1 MTLTLGLEIWSKFQS
16 PHRFFGLI
24 SITVLY
30 FFCFS
35 LLHEAHEFLLSDA
48 RRCLELL
55 GGSVLP
61 FEIQESIIQMSLR
74 KDQKVNRSLTDEIR
88 MLGTAVYL
96 GNIAIPQA
104 C

>member
-1 MTLTLGLEIWSKFQS
+1 MHSSYSYFNGLFIF
-16 PHRFFGLI
+16 H
-24 SITVLY
+24 V
-30 FFCFS
+30 CFS

-61 FEIQESIIQMSLR
+61 FDIQESIIQMSLR
-74 KDQKVNRSLTDEIR
+74 KDQKVNRPLTDEIR

-96 GNIAIPQA
+96 GNNAIPDI
-104 C
+104 

>member
-1 MTLTLGLEIWSKFQS
+1 MHCNHCIKFHKIKCCKRNISLFGIIFVTGL
-16 PHRFFGLI
+16 
-24 SITVLY
+24 Y
-30 FFCFS
+30 FCFS

-96 GNIAIPQA
+96 GNVLF
-104 C
+104 

>member
-1 MTLTLGLEIWSKFQS
+1 MHINYSS
-16 PHRFFGLI
+16 
-24 SITVLY
+24 Y
-30 FFCFS
+30 FFDKIYIFMYVCFS

-61 FEIQESIIQMSLR
+61 FDIQESIIQMSLR
-74 KDQKVNRSLTDEIR
+74 KDQKVNRPLTDEIR

-96 GNIAIPQA
+96 GKNAIS
-104 C
+104 

>member
-1 MTLTLGLEIWSKFQS
+1 MKEKPPFCGLFLLQGFI
-16 PHRFFGLI
+16 
-24 SITVLY
+24 
-30 FFCFS
+30 FCFS

-96 GNIAIPQA
+96 GNVLF
-104 C
+104 